1 MNHSVSTSTPSSQ
14 SGFTLIELMIVIAI
28 VGILTAIAV
37 VSYQIHIRR
46 TDVAIIYQE
55 LNHFRLPYE
64 VLVDEGEDMV
74 DFTVSGLNMPANS
87 NYCQYDVVAP
97 KKVGITEKA
106 ISCTISNVSYLKNET
121 VSLDRAIDGTWSC
134 RASSGIS
141 RAYLP
146 LECRQN

>member
-64 VLVDEGEDMV
+64 VFVDEGEDMV

-87 NYCQYDVVAP
+87 KHCQYDVIAP
-97 KKVGITEKA
+97 KQIGLTENA
-106 ISCTISNVSYLKNET
+106 ISCAINNVSYLRNEII
-121 VSLDRAIDGTWSC
+121 SLDRAVDGIWSC

-146 LECRQN
+146 LECR

>member
-87 NYCQYDVVAP
+87 KHCQYDVIAP
-97 KKVGITEKA
+97 KQIGLTENA
-106 ISCTISNVSYLKNET
+106 ISCAINNVSYLRNEII
-121 VSLDRAIDGTWSC
+121 SLDRVVDGIWSC

-146 LECRQN
+146 LECR